1 MVLCFGSILTVCS
14 AEVETIVKVVGEV
27 VPNLEDVSQMS
38 FVISSNGLFQC
49 FGLFMN
55 DFV

>member
-49 FGLFMN
+49 FG
-55 DFV
+55 